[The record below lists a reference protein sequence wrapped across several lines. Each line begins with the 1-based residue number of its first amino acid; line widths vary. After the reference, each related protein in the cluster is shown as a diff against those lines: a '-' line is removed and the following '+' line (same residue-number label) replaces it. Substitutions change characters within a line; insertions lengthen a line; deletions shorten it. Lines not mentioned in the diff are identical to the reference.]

1 MGKKDKGRGCLKE
14 IGFGFGFVFVLLI
27 EWVRGDEE

>member
-14 IGFGFGFVFVLLI
+14 IGFGFGFGLLI
-27 EWVRGDEE
+27 EWVRGEEE